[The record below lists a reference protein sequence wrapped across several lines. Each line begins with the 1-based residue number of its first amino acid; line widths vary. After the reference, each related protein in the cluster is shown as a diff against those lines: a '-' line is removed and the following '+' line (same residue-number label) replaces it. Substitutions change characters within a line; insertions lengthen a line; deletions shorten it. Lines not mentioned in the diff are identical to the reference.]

1 VSRFL
6 DLHCE
11 DAADVVV
18 TGSRHL
24 SAIAAAAFDCS
35 RLVWMADWRR
45 RGSRCWMLVKTPSLH
60 TARCCFVSR
69 QILFLSVENNYARKE
84 GERDD
89 MCGSSNC
96 WYCRCL
102 LLSLKTARVGWQFVE
117 VPTKK
122 GNHRKSPSNVEA
134 S

>member
-1 VSRFL
+1 MTRFL

-69 QILFLSVENNYARKE
+69 QILFLSVENNCDCGFRCRSELMFGGRGGACW
-84 GERDD
+84 RD
-89 MCGSSNC
+89 GSNRSSAVDQF
-96 WYCRCL
+96 RRL
-102 LLSLKTARVGWQFVE
+102 LFGNSVVCCPVKSGWQI
-117 VPTKK
+117 
-122 GNHRKSPSNVEA
+122 
-134 S
+134 